1 MKRSL
6 NHLVSLA
13 FLISLGMISTQ
24 ASAQYVRE
32 TPSIGT
38 ELNLVLPV
46 NWPSTNAG
54 NYWSGL
60 LKITPSQTQGGS
72 GYSFD
77 AFCIDPSQYASGSA
91 SDYLFSLGLSAL
103 GNSSKE
109 TWVSNL
115 YSNNYAGAIGNATDA
130 AAFQLALWD
139 LAKDDGTLSSG
150 SVRITDLTNSNNS
163 TVVSRAS
170 SMITAAKSGAG
181 SAQYS
186 FSLYTSASKQDFVVA
201 SSVTPV
207 PEPQTYAMLLSGICL
222 LGFTARRR
230 LQKAKQI

>member
-46 NWPSTNAG
+46 NSSSAG

-60 LKITPSQTQGGS
+60 LSITPSSTQNGLGS
-72 GYSFD
+72 SFD

-222 LGFTARRR
+222 LSFTARRR
-230 LQKAKQI
+230 LHKTNGI

>member
-24 ASAQYVRE
+24 ASAQLYVAE
-32 TPSIGT
+32 STTSNGT
-38 ELNLVLPV
+38 ILNLALPV
-46 NWPSTNAG
+46 NSSSAG

-60 LKITPSQTQGGS
+60 LNITPTQTQGAS
-72 GYSFD
+72 GTSFA
-77 AFCIDPSQYASGSA
+77 AFCIDPRQYADPSESNYFVSSGLS
-91 SDYLFSLGLSAL
+91 SLGAT
-103 GNSSKE
+103 NA

-150 SVRITDLTNSNNS
+150 SVRITDLTNLNNP

-170 SMITAAKSGAG
+170 SMISTAKSGAG
-181 SAQYS
+181 TDQYS
-186 FSLYTSASKQDFVVA
+186 FSLYKSESAQDYVVVSPVA
-201 SSVTPV
+201 AV
-207 PEPQTYAMLLSGICL
+207 PEPETYAMLLSGICL

>member
-139 LAKDDGTLSSG
+139 LAKDDGNLTSG
-150 SVRITDLTNSNNS
+150 SVRITDLTNLNNH
-163 TVVSRAS
+163 TVVDRAN
-170 SMITAAKSGAG
+170 SMITGAKSGAG
-181 SAQYS
+181 AAQYS
-186 FSLYTSASKQDFVVA
+186 FSLYTSTTAQDYVVA
-201 SSVTPV
+201 SSVTAV
-207 PEPQTYAMLLSGICL
+207 PEPQTYVMLLSGICL
-222 LGFTARRR
+222 LSFTARRR
-230 LQKAKQI
+230 LHKTNGI